1 MHRLLLARTLHQRV
15 GAAVELAAGVEQLLR
30 EPQWRVEE
38 VDAGVMDE
46 TEYAR
51 LCGLAGLEP
60 RVGEEGERL
69 RRDLAKQARW
79 LDAVRGDSAQAG
91 RGSGVAKTLED
102 FEKEIQD
109 AVPCGDESGEY
120 HPNTN
125 TNGVF
130 VVRGAKLGE

>member
-1 MHRLLLARTLHQRV
+1 MHRLLLTRTLHQRV

-30 EPQWRVEE
+30 VPQWRVEDVE
-38 VDAGVMDE
+38 GGEMEE
-46 TEYAR
+46 TEYVR

-60 RVGEEGERL
+60 RAGEDGERL

-79 LDAVRGDSAQAG
+79 LDAVRGDSALVG
-91 RGSGVAKTLED
+91 RVEGVAKTLAD
-102 FEKEIQD
+102 LQQEIHA

-120 HPNTN
+120 RPNT